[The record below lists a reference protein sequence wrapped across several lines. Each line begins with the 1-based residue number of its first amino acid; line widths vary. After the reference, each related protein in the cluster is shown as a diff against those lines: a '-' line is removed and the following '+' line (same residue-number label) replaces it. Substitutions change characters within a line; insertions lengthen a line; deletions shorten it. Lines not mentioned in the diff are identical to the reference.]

1 MTFEQLRSKIQNA
14 QPLDFGTI
22 FDSSINLY
30 KQLWLQGFLTIIIGA
45 LITLPIAF
53 LYTFILGML
62 GLDVVN
68 PIELGD
74 FEIEGMFN
82 FYSASAIYN
91 IPVTIISTTI
101 TLALTS
107 AFYRICLQKEEGESV
122 SEDYF
127 YFFKDGHL
135 RKILILSLAYS
146 LVAVIAQALCFIP
159 YIYVCVP
166 LMFFSVVFAFN
177 SEKSV
182 EEIVKLSFDI
192 GNKKWLMSFGLLIV
206 TGVIAC
212 LGILACGIGV
222 LFTAPLVYFPAYF
235 IYKEVVGVEED
246 DEIMR
251 IGQE

>member
-30 KQLWLQGFLTIIIGA
+30 KQLWLQGFLTILIGA

-53 LYTFILGML
+53 MYSLFLGMF

-68 PIELGD
+68 PIEVGD
-74 FEIEGMFN
+74 FKIDGLFN

-91 IPVTIISTTI
+91 IPVTIISTTV

-107 AFYRICLQKEEGESV
+107 AFYRICFQKEQGESV

-127 YFFKDGHL
+127 YFFKGGHL
-135 RKILILSLAYS
+135 SKILILALAYS
-146 LVAVIAQALCFIP
+146 VIAVIAQALCFIP

-166 LMFFSVVFAFN
+166 LMFFSVIFAFN

-192 GNKKWLMSFGLLIV
+192 GNKKWLISFGLLIV
-206 TGVIAC
+206 TGIIAC
-212 LGILACGIGV
+212 LGLLACIIGM
-222 LFTAPLVYFPAYF
+222 LFTLPLVYFPAYF
-235 IYKEVVGVEED
+235 IYKEVVGFNDND
-246 DEIMR
+246 DIMK